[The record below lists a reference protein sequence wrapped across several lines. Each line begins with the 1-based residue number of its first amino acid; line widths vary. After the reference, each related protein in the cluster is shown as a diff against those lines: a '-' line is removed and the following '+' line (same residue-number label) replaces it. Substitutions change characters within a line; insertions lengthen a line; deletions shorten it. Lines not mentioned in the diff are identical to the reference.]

1 MRAVL
6 QRVRSASVSVEGRI
20 VGEIG
25 PGIVVLLGFGG
36 SDEPGMIGGP
46 VWNRFM
52 QKLLGLRLF
61 PDAGGPINASLA
73 DHGGGILVVSQ
84 FTLYADVKKGR
95 RPSFSKAAQPE
106 TALALYRAFVAE
118 LRGQWPQV
126 AEGEFG
132 ADMDVALV
140 NWGPVTIWLDSDEL

>member
-6 QRVRSASVSVEGRI
+6 QRVRSACVRVQGRT

-25 PGIVVLLGFGG
+25 PGVVVLLGFGG
-36 SDEPGMIGGP
+36 NDTPDMAGGP

-95 RPSFSKAAQPE
+95 RPSFSKAAPPE
-106 TALALYRAFVAE
+106 AALALYTSFVAD
-118 LRGQWPQV
+118 LRREWPNV

-132 ADMDVALV
+132 ADMDVSLA
-140 NWGPVTIWLDSDEL
+140 NWGPITIWLDSDEL

>member
-140 NWGPVTIWLDSDEL
+140 NCGPVTIWLDSDEL

>member
-6 QRVRSASVSVEGRI
+6 QRVRRASVSVQGR
-20 VGEIG
+20 VLGEIG
-25 PGIVVLLGFGG
+25 PGLVALVGFGG
-36 SDEPGMIGGP
+36 GDEPGMVGGP

-52 QKLLGLRLF
+52 RKIVDLRLF
-61 PDAGGPINASLA
+61 PDAGGPINASLGE
-73 DHGGGILVVSQ
+73 HGGGILVVSQ

-95 RPSFSKAAQPE
+95 RPSFSGAVPPDAARS
-106 TALALYRAFVAE
+106 LYSSFVAD
-118 LRGQWPQV
+118 LRRQWPGV

-132 ADMDVALV
+132 ADMDVSLV

>member
-118 LRGQWPQV
+118 LRGQWPLV

>member
-118 LRGQWPQV
+118 LRGQWPRV
-126 AEGEFG
+126 SLARTW
-132 ADMDVALV
+132 M
-140 NWGPVTIWLDSDEL
+140 

>member
-6 QRVRSASVSVEGRI
+6 QRVRSACVRVQGRT

-36 SDEPGMIGGP
+36 NDTADMAGGP

-73 DHGGGILVVSQ
+73 DQGGGILVVSQ

-95 RPSFSKAAQPE
+95 RPSFSKAAPPE
-106 TALALYRAFVAE
+106 AALALYTSFVAD
-118 LRGQWPQV
+118 LRRQWPNV

-132 ADMDVALV
+132 ADMDVSLV

>member
-6 QRVRSASVSVEGRI
+6 QRVRSASVSVESRV

>member
-6 QRVRSASVSVEGRI
+6 QRVRRASVSVQGR
-20 VGEIG
+20 VLGEIG
-25 PGIVVLLGFGG
+25 PGLVALVGFGG
-36 SDEPGMIGGP
+36 GDEPDMVDGP

-52 QKLLGLRLF
+52 RKIVDLRLF
-61 PDAGGPINASLA
+61 PDAGGPINASLGE
-73 DHGGGILVVSQ
+73 HGGEILVVSQ

-95 RPSFSKAAQPE
+95 RPSFSGAVPPDAARS
-106 TALALYRAFVAE
+106 LYSSFVAD
-118 LRGQWPQV
+118 LRRQWPGV

-132 ADMDVALV
+132 ADMDVSLV

>member
-6 QRVRSASVSVEGRI
+6 QRVRQASVCVQGR
-20 VGEIG
+20 VLGEIG
-25 PGIVVLLGFGG
+25 PGLVVLVGFGG
-36 SDEPGMIGGP
+36 SDEPGMVGGP
-46 VWNRFM
+46 VWTKFM
-52 QKLLGLRLF
+52 HKLLGLRLF
-61 PDAGGPINASLA
+61 PDGGGPINASLA
-73 DHGGGILVVSQ
+73 DLGGGILVVSQ

>member
-6 QRVRSASVSVEGRI
+6 QRVRSASVTVQGRM

-25 PGIVVLLGFGG
+25 PGIAVLLGFGG
-36 SDEPGMIGGP
+36 SDDPDMVGGP
-46 VWNRFM
+46 VWNKFM
-52 QKLLGLRLF
+52 QKVLGLRLF

-73 DHGGGILVVSQ
+73 DHGGAVLVVSQ
-84 FTLYADVKKGR
+84 FTLYADVRKGR

-106 TALALYRAFVAE
+106 AALTLYKSFVAD
-118 LRGQWPQV
+118 LRRQWPHV

-132 ADMDVALV
+132 ADMDVSLV
-140 NWGPVTIWLDSDEL
+140 NWGPVTIWLDSDEF

>member
-73 DHGGGILVVSQ
+73 DHAGGILVVSQ

>member
-1 MRAVL
+1 MRTVL
-6 QRVRSASVSVEGRI
+6 QRVRSASVTVHGR
-20 VGEIG
+20 VLGEIG
-25 PGIVVLLGFGG
+25 PGLVVLVGFGG
-36 SDEPGMIGGP
+36 SDEPGMVQGP
-46 VWNRFM
+46 VWDRFM
-52 QKLLGLRLF
+52 KKLLGLRLF

-106 TALALYRAFVAE
+106 VALNLYTAFVAD
-118 LRGQWPQV
+118 LRRQWPQV

-132 ADMDVALV
+132 ADMEVSLV